1 MGGIAAATLSIA
13 MIAAIVLLIFGVRF
27 SVKGDNRKQGLL
39 MIVAGLVILG
49 NVLIWTV

>member
-13 MIAAIVLLIFGVRF
+13 MIAAIVLLIFGVRLAL
-27 SVKGDNRKQGLL
+27 KHEHRKQGVL
-39 MIVAGLVILG
+39 MVVAGLVLLA